1 MEVAFSS
8 LRSIPAD
15 ASRVVSVSPTSSWS
29 SGRTAPRGSASFS
42 SAPSR
47 PSSLSCG
54 VVATPFLGVGSV
66 HSDFNGIRVPSLKL
80 PTLSYGRRPKSG
92 VVTMVIPFLRGTAWE
107 QPPPDLAS
115 YLYKNRIVYLG
126 MCLVPAVTELM
137 MAEFLYLQYEDAKKP
152 IYLYINSTGTTKGGE
167 KSGYE
172 TEAFAIYDV
181 MSYFSVVSTRYIK
194 TPIFTLCIGNAWGE
208 AALLLAA
215 GAKGNRAALPSSTI
229 MIRQPIAR
237 FQGQASD
244 VDIARK
250 EISNVKAELV
260 ALYSRHIGKSQDQI
274 EEDIRRPKYFSPS
287 EAVEY
292 GIIDKVLY
300 NEKGP
305 EDRSVIS
312 DLKRG
317 QLAETV

>member
-1 MEVAFSS
+1 MEIALFSP
-8 LRSIPAD
+8 RTIPAD
-15 ASRVVSVSPTSSWS
+15 ACRVLSISPRSSWS
-29 SGRTAPRGSASFS
+29 SGRSAPRASVSASSFS
-42 SAPSR
+42 SASSR
-47 PSSLSCG
+47 PSSLSCSL
-54 VVATPFLGVGSV
+54 VATPFLGGGSV
-66 HSDFNGIRVPSLKL
+66 HSDFNGLRVPSLKL
-80 PTLSYGRRPKSG
+80 PTLPHARRPMRG

-167 KSGYE
+167 KLGYE

-181 MSYFSVVSTRYIK
+181 MRYIK
-194 TPIFTLCIGNAWGE
+194 TPIFTLCVGNAWGE

-215 GAKGNRAALPSSTI
+215 GAKGNRSALPSSTI

-260 ALYSRHIGKSQDQI
+260 GLYSRHIGKSREQI

-300 NEKGP
+300 NEKRQ
-305 EDRSVIS
+305 EDQSVIS
-312 DLKRG
+312 DLKKG
-317 QLAETV
+317 QLS